1 MRLTGECGLSPLTLP
16 RLVEH
21 NRLVA
26 HECLLPILSTCREET
41 RNDYLSALIGMYMSL
56 QSVEVVNRL
65 SMHVPH
71 KANEEPILQPEYVH
85 LFISNCFASCE
96 NIQDPHA
103 QNRLVRLVCVFL
115 QSRIRNQIVN
125 VDVSTRFHL
134 TSFLGSWLMNK
145 HVLSISLSNKQDLFL
160 KFKRSA

>member
-1 MRLTGECGLSPLTLP
+1 
-16 RLVEH
+16 
-21 NRLVA
+21 
-26 HECLLPILSTCREET
+26 
-41 RNDYLSALIGMYMSL
+41 LSALIGMYMSL

-65 SMHVPH
+65 STHVPH

-115 QSRIRNQIVN
+115 QSRIRNQIVS

-134 TSFLGSWLMNK
+134 TSFLGSWQMKK
-145 HVLSISLSNKQDLFL
+145 HVFSISLSNKQDLFL